1 MQLKDVKRVVVV
13 GAGDMG
19 HGIAEACA
27 IAGYEVAMRDIKQE
41 FLDKAVSR
49 IKESVEILARKRKV
63 KEDVAVVMGRIKT
76 YIEIKDAAKDAQLVI
91 EAVPEIMDLKKSVF
105 KELDAGL
112 PKGAIIATNTS
123 NMSITTLASACARPT
138 LVAGLH
144 FFNPAILM
152 KTVEIIPGKQTVKGT
167 VVLLADFVKS
177 LGKIPIIAL
186 KDAPGFVINRV
197 QAPSQILLTKAV
209 EKGLIKPNQMDAV
222 ARKMGMPMGPFET
235 FDYVGL
241 DVVYHGMNYFA
252 QVLSKDYTPPE
263 WLKKLFD
270 AKLLGKKTNKGIFD
284 WPDGNRPTIN
294 IEDATD
300 KISMLDLLCVQVNEG
315 TKLLEEGVVDSPDTI
330 DLAIKNGTGNT
341 MGVMSLLKSV
351 GKDKVIA
358 TCERF
363 AKELGVKTF
372 EPTKTLLNWK

>member
-27 IAGYEVAMRDIKQE
+27 IAGYEVALRDIKQE

-49 IKESVEILARKRKV
+49 IKDSVEVLARKRKV
-63 KEDVAVVMGRIKT
+63 KEDVAIVMGRVKT
-76 YIEIKDAAKDAQLVI
+76 YIEIKDAAKGAQLVV

-105 KELDAGL
+105 KELDASL

-123 NMSITTLASACARPT
+123 NMSITMLATACTRPT

-152 KTVEIIPGKQTVKGT
+152 KTVEVIPGKETAKETMQ
-167 VVLLADFVKS
+167 LLAEFVKS
-177 LGKIPIIAL
+177 VGKIPIIAL
-186 KDAPGFVINRV
+186 KDTPGFVINRV

-209 EKGLIKPNQMDAV
+209 EKGIIKPNQMDAV

-252 QVLSKDYTPPE
+252 QVLSKDYTPPA

-270 AKLLGKKTNKGIFD
+270 VKLLGKKTNKGIFD
-284 WPDGNRPTIN
+284 WPNGNRPTIN

-315 TKLLEEGVVDSPDTI
+315 TKLLEEGVVDNPDVI
-330 DLAIKNGTGNT
+330 DTAIKNGTGNT

-372 EPTKTLLNWK
+372 EPTKTLRNWK